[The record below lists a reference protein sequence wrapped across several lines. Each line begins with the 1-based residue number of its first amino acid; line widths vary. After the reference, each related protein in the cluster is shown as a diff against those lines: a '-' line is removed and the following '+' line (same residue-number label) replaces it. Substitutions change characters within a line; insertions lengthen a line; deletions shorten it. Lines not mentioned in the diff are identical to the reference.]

1 MRKFQVIIAMALAL
15 MLAVC
20 PAFAEEEDQ
29 LAAIKA
35 KGEIVI
41 ATEGTWAPWTY
52 HDESGELVG
61 FDVEVAKAIAEKLGV
76 TATFAETEWD
86 GIFAGLD
93 AGRYDIAA
101 NGVEITD
108 ERALKYDFTTPY
120 GYIRTALIVRGDN
133 EDILTFEDL
142 NGKNTANSIA
152 STYMTLAES
161 YGATAVG
168 VDTLDQTIQMVLSGR
183 ADATL
188 NAEVSFYDYM
198 SVHPDANLKV
208 VALTDEASLVS
219 IPVRKEEASATL
231 LEAINQAITEL
242 AEEGELTRISEKY
255 FGKDITIAPDAETE
269 ETTETTETTDAETE
283 TAETETNG

>member
-1 MRKFQVIIAMALAL
+1 MRKFQVIIAMLLAL

-20 PAFAEEEDQ
+20 PAFAEGEDQ
-29 LAAIKA
+29 LATIKT
-35 KGEIVI
+35 KGEIII

-101 NGVEITD
+101 NGIEVTD

-133 EDILTFEDL
+133 EDILSFEDL

-255 FGKDITIAPDAETE
+255 FGKDITIAPDAETDE
-269 ETTETTETTDAETE
+269 AVETDTTETE
-283 TAETETNG
+283 TAETNG